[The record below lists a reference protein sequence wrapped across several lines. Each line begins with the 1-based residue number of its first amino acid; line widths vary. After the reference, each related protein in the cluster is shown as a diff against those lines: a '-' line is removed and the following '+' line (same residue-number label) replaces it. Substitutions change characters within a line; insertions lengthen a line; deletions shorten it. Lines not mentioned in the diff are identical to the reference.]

1 MYMEHWYNDADKE
14 YPKNVK
20 KSMSHYCVFHHKYT
34 DWPEV

>member
-1 MYMEHWYNDADKE
+1 MEHWYNDADKK

-20 KSMSHYCVFHHKYT
+20 KSMSLFFIVHHKYA